1 MKTSVENI
9 GNNVVK
15 LRIELEAEAFNE
27 SIKKAYLKNRNR
39 FSIPG
44 FRKGKAPQNLIERYY
59 GESIFYEE
67 AFNLACPE
75 AYEQALK
82 DNNIQPV
89 DHPELDIEQIGN
101 GKVLVFT
108 AKVTVKP
115 DVKLGEYKGFKIKK
129 DKVKIT
135 DDDVKKELERI
146 QEINARLISIEDR
159 PVKDKDIVNI
169 DFEGFVDGEPIE
181 GGSAKGYSIVIGS
194 GSFIPGFE
202 EQLIGVEKGS
212 TKEIKVTFPEDYGNE
227 SLKGKEAV
235 FNVTVNE
242 IKEKEL
248 PDINDEFAQDV
259 SEFDTLE
266 EYKADI
272 RKKLEENAKNAADK
286 KYEDE
291 VIKKV
296 VDNAEVDVP
305 EVMVERQIDEMMR
318 RLDLT
323 LRYQGMDIN
332 SYMEVMK
339 TDVQSLRNEHREMA
353 LKQVKTQLVLEKISQ
368 VEQVDAS
375 EEEIDAE
382 IAKMAENY
390 KQNAEDFK
398 KHLKNDDIEY
408 IKDTVI
414 TRKTIKIMTEGKNE
428 SEQ

>member
-15 LRIELEAEAFNE
+15 LRIEIDAEAFSE
-27 SIKKAYLKNRNR
+27 SIKKAYLKNKGR
-39 FSIPG
+39 FNIPG
-44 FRKGKAPQNLIERYY
+44 FRKGKAPQNIIERYY
-59 GESIFYEE
+59 GESVFYEE
-67 AFNLACPE
+67 AFNLACPD

-89 DHPELDIEQIGN
+89 DRPELDIEQIGK
-101 GKVLVFT
+101 GKDLVFT

-115 DVKLGEYKGFKIKK
+115 DVKLGQYKGLKIKK
-129 DKVKIT
+129 DTAKIT
-135 DDDVKKELERI
+135 DEDVQKELERI
-146 QEINARLISIEDR
+146 QETNARLISIEDR

-169 DFEGFVDGEPIE
+169 DFEGFLDGEPFE
-181 GGSAKGYSIVIGS
+181 GGSAKGYSLTIGS
-194 GSFIPGFE
+194 GRVIPGFE

-212 TKEIKVTFPEDYGNE
+212 KKEIKVTFPEDYNNE

-235 FNVTVNE
+235 FTVTVNE

-248 PDINDEFAQDV
+248 PVINDEFAQDV

-272 RKKLEENAKNAADK
+272 RKKLEESAEDAANK

-291 VIKKV
+291 IIKKA
-296 VDNAEVDVP
+296 VDNAEVDIP
-305 EVMVERQIDEMMR
+305 EVMVEHQLDDMMR

-332 SYMEVMK
+332 SYIDMMG
-339 TDVQSLRNEHREMA
+339 TDGQTLRNESRERA
-353 LKQVKTQLVLEKISQ
+353 IQQVKTQLVLEKISQ
-368 VEQVDAS
+368 VEQVDAT
-375 EEEIDAE
+375 EEEINAE

-414 TRKTIKIMTEGKNE
+414 TRKTIKVMTEGKNDA
-428 SEQ
+428 EQ